1 MISAKFTNSPLS
13 KGAEAEPELV
23 EELGEEER
31 RQEEARG
38 GATRCWGRQV
48 PKVLMAT

>member
-1 MISAKFTNSPLS
+1 MFSNLPLS
-13 KGAEAEPELV
+13 EEAVKAEPESV

-38 GATRCWGRQV
+38 GAARCWGRKA
-48 PKVLMAT
+48 PKVLMAM